1 MRHRVVSIDEEQ
13 SNARWR
19 DWQSHGR
26 DGERR
31 RMRTLGAVFVVL
43 AVALTVWAFMRL
55 V

>member
-1 MRHRVVSIDEEQ
+1 MRHRVVSLDEAE

-19 DWQSHGR
+19 DWQSHGG

-31 RMRTLGAVFVVL
+31 RMRILGAVLVVL
-43 AVALTVWAFMRL
+43 AIAFSVWAYVQF